1 MTLWL
6 MILGMVIVTYSVRLS
21 VMAWLGGDGLPP
33 VIRRGLRYVPP
44 AALTA
49 IIAPALLM
57 PEGRVDVSPGNLRL
71 IAGVVAAVVAWRSV
85 YASASTEAAAIA
97 MERRNVARATS
108 LLTGSAALRGSTL
121 A

>member
-71 IAGVVAAVVAWRSV
+71 IAGVVAAVVAWRTRSMLLPIGV
-85 YASASTEAAAIA
+85 GMVLLWVLTA
-97 MERRNVARATS
+97 VA
-108 LLTGSAALRGSTL
+108 G
-121 A
+121 